1 MPFVWSVVSE
11 LMFCI
16 QLFVA
21 QLLFVT
27 WSERRP
33 HFAPKFA
40 AIAAACI
47 VFFCLVPS
55 DSMALECLKYGGG
68 FCFLLVIVIV
78 CFKTTVNYA
87 LFASVCAYA
96 VQHIMYC
103 VCEMVR
109 SLFDIS
115 AFLVNRLAPGA
126 GDFINIYMPLNMA
139 VTAIIFTVGY
149 VALYFAFIRRLRKS
163 RRMRVSGVG
172 QIALSVVVLASTMA
186 INIFYRRFFPD
197 IPVAAALCLRV
208 FAIISC
214 VFAIVIQLRTRE
226 KSELEETNELLDH
239 LLYAEA
245 KRHEMT
251 KENIELINI
260 KCHDLKKQINTLKR
274 IVGEEEKA
282 ESIAEIEKAVMIY
295 DTSAKTGNEG
305 LDVVLTEKSLIC
317 ESEKIRFT
325 YMADGSKL
333 SMMKTGDIFTLF
345 SNALDNAIAGVRK
358 LPEEKRIISL
368 RVDQVGEMLRISMF
382 NYFEGELQFADGLP
396 KSTSGDEQFHGF
408 GLKSIRYIAQKYGGT
423 FRVSAENNIFEI
435 GVLIP
440 EKGRPVTD

>member
-1 MPFVWSVVSE
+1 MQFVWSVISE

-16 QLFVA
+16 QLLVA

-27 WSERRP
+27 WSERRT
-33 HFAPKFA
+33 HFPVNFA
-40 AIAAACI
+40 AVAVACTA
-47 VFFCLVPS
+47 FFCFVPS
-55 DSMALECLKYGGG
+55 DIIVVECLKYGVG
-68 FCFLLVIVIV
+68 FCFLLVLVML
-78 CFKTTVNYA
+78 CYKTTFNYA
-87 LFASVCAYA
+87 IFASVCAYA

-103 VCEMVR
+103 ICEILR

-126 GDFINIYMPLNMA
+126 EDFINIYMPLNMA
-139 VTAIIFTVGY
+139 VTAIIFTAGY
-149 VALYFAFIRRLRKS
+149 AVLYFAFIRRLRKS
-163 RRMRVSGVG
+163 KRMRVSGLG
-172 QIALSVVVLASTMA
+172 QIALSVVVLVSTMV
-186 INIFYRRFFPD
+186 INILYRRFFPD

-208 FAIISC
+208 FAVISC
-214 VFAIVIQLRTRE
+214 VFAIIIQVRTRE

-239 LLYAEA
+239 LLYVEA
-245 KRHEMT
+245 KRHELT
-251 KENIELINI
+251 KENIEIINI

-305 LDVVLTEKSLIC
+305 LDVVLTEKGLIC
-317 ESEKIRFT
+317 ESENIRFT

-333 SMMKTGDIFTLF
+333 SMMKTGDIYTLF
-345 SNALDNAIAGVRK
+345 SNALDNAIASVRK
-358 LPEEKRIISL
+358 LPEEKRVISL
-368 RVDQVGEMLRISMF
+368 RVDEVGEMLRISMF

-408 GLKSIRYIAQKYGGT
+408 GLKSMRYIAKKYGGT
-423 FRVSAENNIFEI
+423 FNVSAENNIFEI
-435 GVLIP
+435 VVLIP
-440 EKGRPVTD
+440 EKGRQVTD